1 MEITA
6 RMYVESV
13 THTGYPHKQCE
24 QLKLRV
30 VYSSDKNSP
39 NYSFSEATPSGEL
52 SLTITNRS
60 AWGAFEVGKEYDIS
74 IKPRD

>member
-6 RMYVESV
+6 RMYVS
-13 THTGYPHKQCE
+13 TITDGGYQEKHYE
-24 QLKLRV
+24 QVNLV
-30 VYSSDKNSP
+30 PVYSSDKNSP
-39 NYSFSEATPSGEL
+39 NYSYSENTPNGAL